1 MSLVSL
7 VAMDMFLWI
16 GLKHFGGLKVQL
28 GHSEGKC
35 VNTKL
40 MIFTFLPEH
49 PVPDSPL
56 FETERAKENFFAH
69 TVSLVLISYK
79 VH

>member
-1 MSLVSL
+1 
-7 VAMDMFLWI
+7 MDMFLWI
-16 GLKHFGGLKVQL
+16 GLKHWGGGGGGGGGGLKVQL

-40 MIFTFLPEH
+40 MVFTFLPEH

-56 FETERAKENFFAH
+56 FEPERAKEHFIAH